1 MENVG
6 STTLSTSLLQ
16 ILSTRGACFGAVRL
30 YLIHVRGLLNF
41 EEVPRILF
49 VGCCRSGRY
58 LSSFD
63 AVLFRVQISSIC
75 FFLSFL
81 EVWIVQGKSH
91 MACCCKVDGF
101 PYPDENYIS
110 FSSLDR

>member
-1 MENVG
+1 VENVG

-81 EVWIVQGKSH
+81 EVWIIQGNPTWYVVVRSTVFRIP
-91 MACCCKVDGF
+91 MRTV
-101 PYPDENYIS
+101 S